1 MRLAIVEND
10 ALMLQSL
17 RTLFSER
24 TGITV
29 VGAFASPQEA
39 LQSLKTTLPEIMI
52 VDLGLPELSWLDLI
66 HEAKRTMPGLDV
78 MVHALFE
85 ETEKIMSAMRAG
97 ASGYF
102 LKGTAADELI
112 DAVQCLHTGQA
123 TMGPKV
129 AQRFIREFDKRNAS
143 DPSGLTGKQR
153 AVVNLA
159 AEGRTSREIANQS
172 GLTLHDVGTCIKS
185 VYQKVHMRNWH

>member
-1 MRLAIVEND
+1 MRLAIVEHD

-17 RTLFSER
+17 RTLFSEK

-29 VGAFASPQEA
+29 VGAFSSPEEA
-39 LQSLKTTLPEIMI
+39 LRSLGTTSPEIMI

-66 HEAKRTMPGLDV
+66 HQAKRAMPGLDV

-85 ETEKIMSAMRAG
+85 ETEKILSAMRAG

-112 DAVQCLHTGQA
+112 DAVQSLHTGQA
-123 TMGPKV
+123 TMGAKV
-129 AQRFIREFDKRNAS
+129 AQRFIREFDKRKAS
-143 DPSGLTGKQR
+143 DPGCLTGKQR

-185 VYQKVHMRNWH
+185 VYQKVHIRGWH